1 MPQFEQIE
9 VFHSLIFWSLISF
22 FILFF
27 LLKRFAFPP
36 ILEVLE
42 ERENK
47 IRSEISDA
55 EKLRQEAE
63 EIKADLGKE
72 LKSAHEKAQTII
84 QMAGD
89 ESKKLQEKSIQET
102 QSKVRQMQNDA
113 EQEIQIT
120 RNKLLNEIRS
130 YAAALTMAS
139 TEKVLKRS
147 LSDDDKKRLVDESID
162 EVLRE
167 MESGG
172 A

>member
-102 QSKVRQMQNDA
+102 QSKVRQIQNDA

-130 YAAALTMAS
+130 YTAALTVAS

>member
-9 VFHSLIFWSLISF
+9 VFHSLIFWSLVSF
-22 FILFF
+22 ALLFF

-47 IRSEISDA
+47 IRSEIGDA

-63 EIKADLGKE
+63 ELKADLEKE
-72 LKSAHEKAQTII
+72 LKNAHEKANTII

-89 ESKKLQEKSIQET
+89 ESKKIQEKSIQET
-102 QSKVRQMQNDA
+102 QAKVRQMQNDA

-130 YAAALTMAS
+130 YTAALTIAS
-139 TEKVLKRS
+139 TEKVLKKS
-147 LSDDDKKRLVDESID
+147 LNDEDKNRLIDESIE

-167 MESGG
+167 MESKGT
-172 A
+172 

>member
-9 VFHSLIFWSLISF
+9 VFHSLIFWSLVSF
-22 FILFF
+22 ALLFF

-47 IRSEISDA
+47 IRSEIDDA
-55 EKLRQEAE
+55 EKLRHEAE
-63 EIKADLGKE
+63 ELKADLGRE
-72 LKSAHEKAQTII
+72 LKNAHEKANTII
-84 QMAGD
+84 QLAGE
-89 ESKKLQEKSIQET
+89 ESKKIQEKSIQET
-102 QSKVRQMQNDA
+102 QTKVRQMQNDA

-130 YAAALTMAS
+130 YTAALTIAS
-139 TEKVLKRS
+139 TEKVLKKS
-147 LSDDDKKRLVDESID
+147 LNDEDKNRLIDESIE

-167 MESGG
+167 MESNGT
-172 A
+172 

>member
-22 FILFF
+22 AILFF

-36 ILEVLE
+36 ILEILE

-63 EIKADLGKE
+63 GIKADLGRE
-72 LKSAHEKAQTII
+72 LKSAHEKAQIII

-89 ESKKLQEKSIQET
+89 ESKKIQDKSINET
-102 QSKVRQMQNDA
+102 QVKVRQMLSDA
-113 EQEIQIT
+113 EQEIEIT
-120 RNKLLNEIRS
+120 RNKLINEIRG
-130 YAAALTMAS
+130 YTAALTMAS
-139 TEKVLKRS
+139 TEKILKKA
-147 LSDDDKKRLVDESID
+147 LSDDDKKRLIDESIA
-162 EVLRE
+162 EVLQE
-167 MESGG
+167 MENQKS
-172 A
+172 

>member
-9 VFHSLIFWSLISF
+9 IFHSLIFWSLVSF
-22 FILFF
+22 ALLFF

-47 IRSEISDA
+47 IRSEIADA
-55 EKLRQEAE
+55 EKLRHEAE
-63 EIKADLGKE
+63 ELKADLGRE
-72 LKSAHEKAQTII
+72 LKNAHEKANTII

-89 ESKKLQEKSIQET
+89 ESKKIQEKSIQET
-102 QSKVRQMQNDA
+102 QAKVRQMQNDA

-130 YAAALTMAS
+130 YTAALTISS
-139 TEKVLKRS
+139 TEKVLKKS
-147 LSDDDKKRLVDESID
+147 LNDEDKNRLIDESIE

-167 MESGG
+167 MESKRN
-172 A
+172 

>member
-9 VFHSLIFWSLISF
+9 VFHSLIFWSLVSF
-22 FILFF
+22 ALLFF

-47 IRSEISDA
+47 IRSEIGDA
-55 EKLRQEAE
+55 EKLRHEAE
-63 EIKADLGKE
+63 ELKADLGRE
-72 LKSAHEKAQTII
+72 LKNAHEKANTII

-89 ESKKLQEKSIQET
+89 ESKKNQEKSIQET
-102 QSKVRQMQNDA
+102 QAKVRQMQNDA

-130 YAAALTMAS
+130 YTAALTIAS
-139 TEKVLKRS
+139 AEKVLKKS
-147 LSDDDKKRLVDESID
+147 LNDEDKNRLIDESIE

-167 MESGG
+167 MESKGT
-172 A
+172 

>member
-9 VFHSLIFWSLISF
+9 VFHSLIFWSLVSF
-22 FILFF
+22 AILFF

-47 IRSEISDA
+47 IRSEIDDA
-55 EKLRQEAE
+55 EKLRHEAE
-63 EIKADLGKE
+63 ELKADLGRE
-72 LKSAHEKAQTII
+72 LKNAHEKANTII
-84 QMAGD
+84 QMAGE
-89 ESKKLQEKSIQET
+89 ESKKIQKKSIQET
-102 QSKVRQMQNDA
+102 QTKVRQMQNDA

-130 YAAALTMAS
+130 YTAALTISS
-139 TEKVLKRS
+139 TEKVLKKS
-147 LSDDDKKRLVDESID
+147 LNDEDKNRLIDESIE

-167 MESGG
+167 MESKRN
-172 A
+172 

>member
-1 MPQFEQIE
+1 MPQFEQVE

-22 FILFF
+22 AILFF

-47 IRSEISDA
+47 IRSEIGDA

-63 EIKADLGKE
+63 GLKADLGRE
-72 LKSAHEKAQTII
+72 LKNAHEKAQTII

-89 ESKKLQEKSIQET
+89 ESKKIQEKSIQET
-102 QSKVRQMQNDA
+102 QVKVRQMQNDA

-120 RNKLLNEIRS
+120 RNKFLFFFNTFNEI
-130 YAAALTMAS
+130 LMLLIN
-139 TEKVLKRS
+139 KV
-147 LSDDDKKRLVDESID
+147 
-162 EVLRE
+162 
-167 MESGG
+167 
-172 A
+172 